1 MNPVSSVVKLFFAA
15 GEDYDDRDHRE
26 KTGRKGPGRTA
37 TEGVHFIMARGLLA
51 FGVAL
56 CLCASVVNLCAGQ
69 ASAPVEG
76 QLAEGVKLLSAG
88 SLLEAVNAL
97 NAAKQAAP
105 QDARPYFYCGMTLAQ
120 EGKMRD
126 AAAELAE
133 AVHLAPDQL
142 DYRVFQAHVF
152 QELMQTAAAE
162 DTLRVFESDTAL
174 RRLDPAWLRL
184 LGDVYYR
191 LGKID
196 ETLRILDRWAEV
208 APNDARIDLDRGQVY
223 VMKGEPE
230 RAVNFFESSLR
241 ESSRNPQA
249 YFELGKIYYRRH
261 EFPAAKEALLNAVRE
276 DAKNPEYASK
286 LASVYLAMGDTDS
299 AIEELEKV
307 ESAGSSFPTIYYDLS
322 RAYRSKGD
330 SIRSAGYAKKFDEV
344 TSAERARTARR
355 EAAGRPLGQAER
367 LLEHGH
373 PAEAR
378 ALFQKSLEVD
388 PDLWEP
394 NAYLAEM
401 DLDSGDLVNAY
412 SHMQKLQNVDP
423 ESAIGNFLMARYWFK
438 QKKYVDARN
447 YAEKVKLVRPD
458 NSELRSLLGNIYLE
472 LGQREKARAEY
483 QAAVSLAP
491 DRADFRAQFKKLN

>member
-1 MNPVSSVVKLFFAA
+1 M
-15 GEDYDDRDHRE
+15 
-26 KTGRKGPGRTA
+26 
-37 TEGVHFIMARGLLA
+37 IARAISALA
-51 FGVAL
+51 ITLWICAHVA
-56 CLCASVVNLCAGQ
+56 NLPAAGQ
-69 ASAPVEG
+69 ASAPPVEG
-76 QLAEGVKLLSAG
+76 QLAEGIKLLSAG
-88 SLLEAVNAL
+88 NLPEAVKAL
-97 NAAKQAAP
+97 NGAKQTAP
-105 QDARPYFYCGMTLAQ
+105 QDARPYFYSGMSLEQA
-120 EGKMRD
+120 GKMRD

-162 DTLRVFESDTAL
+162 DTLRLFESDTAL

-196 ETLRILDRWAEV
+196 ETLRVLDRWAEV
-208 APNDARIDLDRGQVY
+208 APNDPRIDLDRGQVY

-230 RAVNFFESSLR
+230 RAIKFFETSLR
-241 ESSRNPQA
+241 ESSQNPQA
-249 YFELGKIYYRRH
+249 YFELGKIDYRLH

-276 DAKNPEYASK
+276 DAKNPEYAAK

-299 AIEELEKV
+299 AVEELENIK
-307 ESAGSSFPTIYYDLS
+307 SAGSSFPTIYYDLS

-330 SIRSAGYAKKFDEV
+330 SIRSAEYAKKFEEV
-344 TSAERARTARR
+344 TSAERARTARQ

-367 LLEHGH
+367 LLEQGH
-373 PAEAR
+373 PGEAR
-378 ALFQKSLEVD
+378 ALFQESFKVD
-388 PDLWEP
+388 PGLWEP
-394 NAYLAEM
+394 NAYLAEI
-401 DLDSGDLVNAY
+401 DLDSGDLVEAY
-412 SHMQKLQNVDP
+412 SHLRRLQNIDP

-438 QKKYVDARN
+438 QKKYEEARV
-447 YAEKVKLVRPD
+447 YAEKVKLIRPD

-472 LGQREKARAEY
+472 LGQRQKARAEY

-491 DRADFRAQFKKLN
+491 DRVDFRAQFEKVK